1 MECQQNSSQESEIR
15 ELGKK
20 VELHQPFFL
29 TCFIFIALELPDF
42 CPVNIDKQFK
52 TYQKMEQSLNEIFAA
67 KNEMVRK
74 GQIVEA
80 TEKYFASNAK
90 TIDFDGT
97 VTNDKSEMVQ
107 KMHGFAGAIAK
118 VNGISLHNA
127 SLNGNVSFAEFTF
140 DFDMKDG
147 SNILWHEI
155 LRTVWQ
161 NGQIVEEQY
170 FKA

>member
-1 MECQQNSSQESEIR
+1 
-15 ELGKK
+15 
-20 VELHQPFFL
+20 
-29 TCFIFIALELPDF
+29 
-42 CPVNIDKQFK
+42 
-52 TYQKMEQSLNEIFAA
+52 
-67 KNEMVRK
+67 MVRK

-80 TEKYFASNAK
+80 TEKYFASTAK

-97 VTNDKSEMVQ
+97 VTNDKSAMVT
-107 KMHGFAGAIAK
+107 KMQGFANAIAK
-118 VNGISLHNA
+118 VNSITLHHA
-127 SLNGNVSFAEFTF
+127 ALSGDVSYAEFTF

-147 SNILWHEI
+147 SKILWHEI

>member
-1 MECQQNSSQESEIR
+1 
-15 ELGKK
+15 
-20 VELHQPFFL
+20 
-29 TCFIFIALELPDF
+29 
-42 CPVNIDKQFK
+42 
-52 TYQKMEQSLNEIFAA
+52 MEQSLNEILSA

-90 TIDFDGT
+90 TTDFDGT
-97 VTNDKSEMVQ
+97 ITNNKTEMVQ
-107 KMHGFAGAIAK
+107 KMQGFAGAIAK
-118 VNGISLHNA
+118 VNGITLHNT
-127 SLNGNVSFAEFTF
+127 SVGDNVSFAEFTF

-147 SNILWHEI
+147 SKILWHEI

-170 FKA
+170 FKS